1 MTIDN
6 LCSIIQLMNF
16 NPFVNL
22 LLMILTLY
30 EWALIIYIVMGW
42 LFYFDII
49 NRGQPLVRK
58 IYEVL
63 NKVLE
68 PILKH
73 IRRIVPPVSGVDL
86 SPIVMFLGIFF
97 LQDLIVTYFYYR
109 G

>member
-1 MTIDN
+1 
-6 LCSIIQLMNF
+6 MNF

-42 LFYFDII
+42 LFYFEII
-49 NRGQPLVRK
+49 NPMQPLVRK

-63 NKVLE
+63 KKVLD
-68 PILKH
+68 PVLRQ
-73 IRRIVPPVSGVDL
+73 IRRFVPPISGVDL
-86 SPIVMFLGIFF
+86 SPIVMFIGIFF
-97 LQDLIVTYFYYR
+97 LQDVIITYFYYR